1 MEWSRT
7 QTFKL
12 IQAFKGH
19 DILWDSTRDD
29 YRDRAKKLCAWAAV
43 ASQVGAS
50 VDECRKRMESMLA
63 SFRRERAKV
72 VKSARS
78 PVGGYRPKWAYWKE
92 LVFLC
97 DSNVLRGLADNLACH
112 LVSLQSIGQRSAL
125 LVSDLEVLGLV
136 SGGITGI
143 FPQCGGGEGVE
154 ASKRNSLRVP
164 EALPPPPPEERP
176 APSTSKEE
184 YFRVHVP
191 QNKYRKVLSE
201 PVYPAPPPVD
211 EDSMDVFGKFVAQ
224 ELRSVEDKK
233 TQCILKHRIH
243 TIIFET
249 RMEMFDAVH
258 QEVPAVEVDHLFDP
272 LSVAIKNEYHDNGP
286 QIAAASE
293 AYGVSYVVPAR
304 RKVRAPES
312 PDSTRSDTSNSV
324 RLDND

>member
-112 LVSLQSIGQRSAL
+112 LVSYPGEGGGVVDVRVTITLHVFLSIGQRSAL
-125 LVSDLEVLGLV
+125 LVSDLEVLGSV
-136 SGGITGI
+136 SGDIT
-143 FPQCGGGEGVE
+143 
-154 ASKRNSLRVP
+154 
-164 EALPPPPPEERP
+164 ALELNT
-176 APSTSKEE
+176 TSALAN
-184 YFRVHVP
+184 Y
-191 QNKYRKVLSE
+191 
-201 PVYPAPPPVD
+201 A
-211 EDSMDVFGKFVAQ
+211 
-224 ELRSVEDKK
+224 
-233 TQCILKHRIH
+233 T
-243 TIIFET
+243 
-249 RMEMFDAVH
+249 
-258 QEVPAVEVDHLFDP
+258 
-272 LSVAIKNEYHDNGP
+272 
-286 QIAAASE
+286 
-293 AYGVSYVVPAR
+293 
-304 RKVRAPES
+304 
-312 PDSTRSDTSNSV
+312 
-324 RLDND
+324 

>member
-1 MEWSRT
+1 MEWSRN

-97 DSNVLRGLADNLACH
+97 DSNVLRGLADNL
-112 LVSLQSIGQRSAL
+112 
-125 LVSDLEVLGLV
+125 
-136 SGGITGI
+136 
-143 FPQCGGGEGVE
+143 E
-154 ASKRNSLRVP
+154 ASKRASLRVP
-164 EALPPPPPEERP
+164 EAPPPPPPEERP

-184 YFRVHVP
+184 YFRVHAP
-191 QNKYRKVLSE
+191 PNKYRKVLPE
-201 PVYPAPPPVD
+201 PVYQAPPPPPPPLID

-224 ELRSVEDKK
+224 ERGWR
-233 TQCILKHRIH
+233 CY
-243 TIIFET
+243 
-249 RMEMFDAVH
+249 DAVH
-258 QEVPAVEVDHLFDP
+258 QEVSAVEVDHLFDP

-286 QIAAASE
+286 QIAASE

-304 RKVRAPES
+304 RKARAPES
-312 PDSTRSDTSNSV
+312 PDSMHSDTSNSV

>member
-97 DSNVLRGLADNLACH
+97 DSNVLRGLADNL
-112 LVSLQSIGQRSAL
+112 
-125 LVSDLEVLGLV
+125 E
-136 SGGITGI
+136 
-143 FPQCGGGEGVE
+143 
-154 ASKRNSLRVP
+154 K
-164 EALPPPPPEERP
+164 
-176 APSTSKEE
+176 
-184 YFRVHVP
+184 
-191 QNKYRKVLSE
+191 
-201 PVYPAPPPVD
+201 PPPVHPT
-211 EDSMDVFGKFVAQ
+211 EIRTLISP
-224 ELRSVEDKK
+224 SS
-233 TQCILKHRIH
+233 
-243 TIIFET
+243 
-249 RMEMFDAVH
+249 
-258 QEVPAVEVDHLFDP
+258 AVELNTTSA
-272 LSVAIKNEYHDNGP
+272 LANY
-286 QIAAASE
+286 ATE
-293 AYGVSYVVPAR
+293 AGF
-304 RKVRAPES
+304 
-312 PDSTRSDTSNSV
+312 
-324 RLDND
+324 